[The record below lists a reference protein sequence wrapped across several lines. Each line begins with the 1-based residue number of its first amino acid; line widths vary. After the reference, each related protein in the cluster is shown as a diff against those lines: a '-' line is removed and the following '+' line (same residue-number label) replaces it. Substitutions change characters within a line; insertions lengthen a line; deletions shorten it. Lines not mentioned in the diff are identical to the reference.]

1 MVSMSSRIY
10 ELIGRAVVGMVWT
23 MYGRQLKIAGGAVA
37 TLGLVTA
44 YLFSRRRP
52 PEG

>member
-1 MVSMSSRIY
+1 MSSRIY
-10 ELIGRAVVGMVWT
+10 ELVGRAVVGMVWM
-23 MYGRQLKIAGGAVA
+23 MYGRQLKIAGGALA